1 MHVYL
6 DESGS
11 FSVPAIQTSSMSVVG
26 ALAVPDCIQRAI
38 WKRYRRTRSGLPQ
51 DGGEVKGRL
60 LSETQVAGLVSML
73 IKTPVLYTVTAI
85 DLGMHSLEAIIQ
97 HRDSQAERLTAHL
110 GPEHHPE
117 LIADVK
123 ALAERLKNT
132 PPQLYAESVLIYRTA
147 WDALQYS
154 TLLYSQIM
162 PQELGSI
169 RWTFDAKD
177 SNRKTDWENLWHEL
191 IAPIAQSIGLKEPL
205 IALRERE
212 GADYSF
218 FDRAYKIEAGAWFN
232 ELAGGEAEHC
242 SNIGA
247 IFRDFTFDPG
257 MNYGLEIADVLTNA
271 VRRALNGNLREDG
284 WQYIS
289 KLIPKLRNKHRVRL
303 ISFADIDQ
311 AANFPYA
318 SVIRKLD
325 RYSRPLLA

>member
-1 MHVYL
+1 
-6 DESGS
+6 
-11 FSVPAIQTSSMSVVG
+11 
-26 ALAVPDCIQRAI
+26 
-38 WKRYRRTRSGLPQ
+38 
-51 DGGEVKGRL
+51 
-60 LSETQVAGLVSML
+60 
-73 IKTPVLYTVTAI
+73 
-85 DLGMHSLEAIIQ
+85 MHSLEAIIQ

-212 GADYSF
+212 
-218 FDRAYKIEAGAWFN
+218 
-232 ELAGGEAEHC
+232 
-242 SNIGA
+242 
-247 IFRDFTFDPG
+247 
-257 MNYGLEIADVLTNA
+257 
-271 VRRALNGNLREDG
+271 
-284 WQYIS
+284 
-289 KLIPKLRNKHRVRL
+289 
-303 ISFADIDQ
+303 
-311 AANFPYA
+311 
-318 SVIRKLD
+318 
-325 RYSRPLLA
+325 